1 MELLLSSSS
10 LSLVVEDACIVLYIV
25 YFNSGGGIVCSYRGG
40 GCGGTGE
47 QLGAGAHPI
56 YTLAIICPLV
66 TPTRQPPFNVPSI
79 YHLVIVI
86 TALFF
91 TFTAHVQFQFQLCS
105 LNQFNQKGKNE
116 RFNTKPSMPLLVPFP
131 VSILS

>member
-1 MELLLSSSS
+1 MVWNE
-10 LSLVVEDACIVLYIV
+10 VAVEQFPLFSGGDACIVWYSILLYL
-25 YFNSGGGIVCSYRGG
+25 YSGGGIVYSYRGG
-40 GCGGTGE
+40 GCEGTGE
-47 QLGAGAHPI
+47 QLGAAAHPI

-91 TFTAHVQFQFQLCS
+91 TFTAHVQFQFQLRS
-105 LNQFNQKGKNE
+105 INQFNQKGKM
-116 RFNTKPSMPLLVPFP
+116 RD
-131 VSILS
+131 SILNHRCHS